1 VKSWPRSWVCKI
13 HLTSLSPVCTSRR
26 LITGGKY
33 KSTGRKA
40 TPRTRQTVDLS
51 KLDRYGNRAQF
62 VEAVHQKAYDYDFKC
77 HGCSQAVVQCFLDVF
92 EEDNASLFMAASP
105 FAAGMSMTGN
115 NCGALIGGLMVL
127 GVVFGR
133 RSMDEGMEGIID
145 GIRPARRLVKH
156 FQSRFG
162 TLNCRDLTQTDLA
175 DPVKA
180 DAYFAGGGLETCA
193 AVTGE
198 VAAFVAGLLY
208 DERAK
213 KKSK

>member
-1 VKSWPRSWVCKI
+1 
-13 HLTSLSPVCTSRR
+13 
-26 LITGGKY
+26 
-33 KSTGRKA
+33 
-40 TPRTRQTVDLS
+40 VDLS
-51 KLDRYGNRAQF
+51 ILERYEDRAQF
-62 VEAVHQKAYDYDFKC
+62 VEAVRQKAYDYDFNC
-77 HGCSQAVVQCFLDVF
+77 HGCSQAVVQCFFDIF
-92 EEDNASLFMAASP
+92 EEDNAPLFMAASP

-115 NCGALIGGLMVL
+115 NCGALIGGLMIL

-133 RSMDEGMEGIID
+133 RSMDEGMKGIID

-180 DAYFAGGGLETCA
+180 DAYFAGGGLKTCA
-193 AVTGE
+193 GVTGE

>member
-1 VKSWPRSWVCKI
+1 
-13 HLTSLSPVCTSRR
+13 
-26 LITGGKY
+26 
-33 KSTGRKA
+33 
-40 TPRTRQTVDLS
+40 
-51 KLDRYGNRAQF
+51 
-62 VEAVHQKAYDYDFKC
+62 
-77 HGCSQAVVQCFLDVF
+77 
-92 EEDNASLFMAASP
+92 M
-105 FAAGMSMTGN
+105 
-115 NCGALIGGLMVL
+115 
-127 GVVFGR
+127 
-133 RSMDEGMEGIID
+133 
-145 GIRPARRLVKH
+145 KH

-208 DERAK
+208 DERAR

>member
-1 VKSWPRSWVCKI
+1 
-13 HLTSLSPVCTSRR
+13 
-26 LITGGKY
+26 
-33 KSTGRKA
+33 
-40 TPRTRQTVDLS
+40 VDLS
-51 KLDRYGNRAQF
+51 KLDRYGNRAEF
-62 VEAVHQKAYDYDFKC
+62 VEAVRKRAYDYDFKC

-115 NCGALIGGLMVL
+115 NCGPDRGSWSW
-127 GVVFGR
+127 VVFWTPG
-133 RSMDEGMEGIID
+133 MGDGMED
-145 GIRPARRLVKH
+145 HRRHPARPQAREA

-162 TLNCRDLTQTDLA
+162 TVNCRDLTRTDMA

-180 DAYFAGGGLETCA
+180 DAYFAGGGLEECA
-193 AVTGE
+193 GVTGE
-198 VAAFVAGLLY
+198 VAAFVGGLLY